1 MNVCTFCS
9 KISIRILHFVKGDVK
24 FITVQPPCFG
34 AERDLGGVGR
44 GGRKMKIIPL
54 NAHQLSS
61 SIHMKME
68 CRLLMLS
75 EDTLKKL

>member
-34 AERDLGGVGR
+34 AEWDR
-44 GGRKMKIIPL
+44 GGEEGEGEK
-54 NAHQLSS
+54 
-61 SIHMKME
+61 
-68 CRLLMLS
+68 
-75 EDTLKKL
+75 

>member
-34 AERDLGGVGR
+34 AERDRGGVEWEGE
-44 GGRKMKIIPL
+44 GEK
-54 NAHQLSS
+54 
-61 SIHMKME
+61 
-68 CRLLMLS
+68 
-75 EDTLKKL
+75 